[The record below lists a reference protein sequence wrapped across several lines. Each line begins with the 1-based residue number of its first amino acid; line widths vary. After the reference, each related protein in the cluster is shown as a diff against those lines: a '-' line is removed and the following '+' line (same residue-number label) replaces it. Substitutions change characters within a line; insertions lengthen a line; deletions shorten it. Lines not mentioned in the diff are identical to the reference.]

1 MADENRILSAPPG
14 GTGDNMYEIAGAIDP
29 REVGVDALNA
39 GALSDEE
46 FMMAEEFMNALP
58 PEAQESFMDR
68 LMNDPRATM
77 RSVMDTLGQMFGGEP
92 DAPMG
97 ALGRIGSGDALP
109 PITDAELD
117 EIRRQRMNM
126 DLNQGTGSGDPMLDA
141 IRSRRMDMNV
151 SPDNGSGDPE
161 LDAIRRQRMSM
172 DNR

>member
-1 MADENRILSAPPG
+1 MADENRILSVPPG
-14 GTGDNMYEIAGAIDP
+14 GTGDDMYGAMGAIDP
-29 REVGVDALNA
+29 REVSAEALNA

-97 ALGRIGSGDALP
+97 ALGRIGSGSPSNAKLDSYRNAMYFEGSDP
-109 PITDAELD
+109 MTDAELD
-117 EIRRQRMNM
+117 AFRRQRMDM
-126 DLNQGTGSGDPMLDA
+126 LN
-141 IRSRRMDMNV
+141 N
-151 SPDNGSGDPE
+151 
-161 LDAIRRQRMSM
+161 
-172 DNR
+172 